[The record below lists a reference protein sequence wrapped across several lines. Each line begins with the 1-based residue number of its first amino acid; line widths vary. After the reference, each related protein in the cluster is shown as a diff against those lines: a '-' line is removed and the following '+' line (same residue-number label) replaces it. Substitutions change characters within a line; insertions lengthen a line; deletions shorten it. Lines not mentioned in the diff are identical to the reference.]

1 LFEQSFNQLHQAVAE
16 HRLAFNFIDHIIL
29 YDHNSGIG
37 TQHYRVPAGSNLE
50 VFTYRSISTLKNPL
64 VLNERAAIL
73 LKQLVASYINDG
85 MPVGS
90 KKLAQDAGLNISPAT
105 IRNVMSGLEKNGLVV
120 APHTSAGRIPTEQGL
135 RMFVDSLLE
144 VQPIEESMINRL
156 QQKLDP
162 DMDCDE
168 LVNQASQLV
177 SEMTHMAGI
186 VSVPKQTN
194 ARLRHI
200 EFLPLPEKRILAI
213 MVTNEKDV
221 QNKVLHVDREYST
234 GELQH
239 AANFLNQQFT
249 GQDVHEIRNRLLK
262 DLDRTRQDV
271 DEVMKTAVEVA
282 DQALSSDDSVEP
294 EFIVQGEKNLVRYNQ
309 NTDRQQLQHL
319 FEIFDR
325 KREMLGLFDRCVHSE
340 GVKIFI
346 GHEAGFDGFGDCS
359 VITAPY
365 SVGGNAVGV
374 LGVVGPARM
383 NYDHVIPVVDI
394 TAKLLGDALKY

>member
-1 LFEQSFNQLHQAVAE
+1 MNKPF
-16 HRLAFNFIDHIIL
+16 
-29 YDHNSGIG
+29 
-37 TQHYRVPAGSNLE
+37 
-50 VFTYRSISTLKNPL
+50 

-85 MPVGS
+85 QPVGS
-90 KKLAQDAGLNISPAT
+90 KQLAQDAGLDISSAT
-105 IRNVMSGLEKNGLVV
+105 IRNVMCGLEKKGLVIS
-120 APHTSAGRIPTEQGL
+120 PHTSAGRIPTEQGL
-135 RMFVDSLLE
+135 RLFVDSLLE
-144 VQPIEESMINRL
+144 VQPIEEKLISQL

-162 DMDCDE
+162 DMEMNE
-168 LVNQASQLV
+168 LVNHASQMV
-177 SEMTHMAGI
+177 SEMTQMAGI

-194 ARLRHI
+194 AKLRHI

-221 QNKVLHVDREYST
+221 QNKVLHLDREYSAD
-234 GELQH
+234 ELQH

-249 GQDVHEIRNRLLK
+249 GQDVHQIRDRLLQ

-271 DEVMKTAVEVA
+271 DSVMKTAVEVA
-282 DQALSSDDSVEP
+282 DKALSDNEVIKP
-294 EFIVQGEKNLVRYNQ
+294 EFIVQGETNLVRYNQ
-309 NTDRQQLQHL
+309 NTDRTQLQHL

-325 KREMLGLFDRCVHSE
+325 KREMLGLFDRCVQGD

-346 GHEAGFDGFGDCS
+346 GHEAGFEGFGDCS

-365 SVGGNAVGV
+365 SVEGKAIGV
-374 LGVVGPARM
+374 LGVIGPARM

-394 TAKLLGDALKY
+394 TAKLLGDALKL